1 VDSGEGWTF
10 TVRYTLKDGKQIQKA
25 YPVRRES
32 PAWNVLQ
39 KTFCTAERMLGYDG
53 QDTWKDSIQQIL
65 WNNKDWK
72 AAGGL
77 VIYKKYGVSPRQIQE
92 ELIQAILDDCEAGS
106 IVSLRFAAESEGE
119 TNIAVRIDF
128 YDGSMSDY
136 IYITKDAK
144 NCLAW
149 REKYADLL
157 K

>member
-1 VDSGEGWTF
+1 M
-10 TVRYTLKDGKQIQKA
+10 
-25 YPVRRES
+25 
-32 PAWNVLQ
+32 Q
-39 KTFCTAERMLGYDG
+39 KTVGTAERMLGYDG

-65 WNNKDWK
+65 WNNKEWK
-72 AAGGL
+72 AAGE
-77 VIYKKYGVSPRQIQE
+77 IQE

-119 TNIAVRIDF
+119 TNIAVRIVF